1 MRGEV
6 NQTVT
11 PPIRALVSMTV
22 SERNPAWQ
30 ELGVNLRF
38 GSRLMA
44 NYQVHGAR
52 RTGINPER
60 RCIAGVGNPVN

>member
-38 GSRLMA
+38 GGRLMA
-44 NYQVHGAR
+44 NYQAHGAR

-60 RCIAGVGNPVN
+60 RCIADVGKLSN